1 MKGEKKKR
9 GERERERGREGE
21 GEGRGGRKRN
31 FPLGQRLDEGDI
43 RNFIF
48 VDMKKGENGS
58 RENIA
63 MLPWKF
69 NVEFDDNNVLS
80 CKLYSQL
87 SFRCVRLG
95 KFIHSFVQNAL
106 IPLLPPGIQ
115 FFFIIRS

>member
-1 MKGEKKKR
+1 MKGEKKR
-9 GERERERGREGE
+9 GESERGREGE

-95 KFIHSFVQNAL
+95 KFIRSFVQNAL